1 MPRTSHAELVTH
13 FENLTTS
20 VAANKD
26 DLAHLQDLTTQLA
39 AETAGAKAALVRQST
54 QKAEAQ
60 QTTRDLRGFIAR
72 GKDLATRL
80 HTGVRSKYGNRS
92 EKLTEF
98 QVRPLRKRKAAATKA
113 KPAEETPKLEEEKT
127 TPPAATTTAKP

>member
-1 MPRTSHAELVTH
+1 MARASHADLVTH

-26 DLAHLQDLTTQLA
+26 DLAHLQDLGTQLA
-39 AETAGAKAALVRQST
+39 VETAGAKAALVRQST
-54 QKAEAQ
+54 QRAEAQ
-60 QTTRDLRGFIAR
+60 QTTQDLQGFIAR

-80 HTGVRSKYGNRS
+80 RTGVRSKYGNRS

-98 QVRPLRKRKAAATKA
+98 EVRPLRKRKAATPKA
-113 KPAEETPKLEEEKT
+113 KAAEATPKLEEEKA
-127 TPPAATTTAKP
+127 TPPAATTTEKP

>member
-1 MPRTSHAELVTH
+1 MPRKSHADFVTH

-26 DLAHLQDLTTQLA
+26 DLAHLQDLSTQLA
-39 AETAGAKAALVRQST
+39 TEMAGAKAALVRQST
-54 QKAEAQ
+54 QKAEVQ
-60 QTTRDLRGFIAR
+60 QTTQDLQGFIAR

-80 HTGVRSKYGNRS
+80 RTGVRSKYGNRS

-98 QVRPLRKRKAAATKA
+98 EVRPLRKRKAATTKA
-113 KPAEETPKLEEEKT
+113 KATAEPPKGEEKA

>member
-1 MPRTSHAELVTH
+1 MPRATHGELVTH

-26 DLAHLQDLTTQLA
+26 DLAHLQDLSTQLA
-39 AETAGAKAALVRQST
+39 VETAGAKAALVRQSA

-60 QTTRDLRGFIAR
+60 QTTQDLRGFMSR

-80 HTGVRSKYGNRS
+80 RTGVRSKYGNRS

-98 QVRPLRKRKAAATKA
+98 EVRPLRKRKTAATKA
-113 KPAEETPKLEEEKT
+113 KPTEEPPKPGEEKA

>member
-1 MPRTSHAELVTH
+1 MPGTSHADLVTH

-26 DLAHLQDLTTQLA
+26 DLAHLQDLSTQLA
-39 AETAGAKAALVRQST
+39 AEMAGAKAALVRQST
-54 QKAEAQ
+54 QRAEAQ
-60 QTTRDLRGFIAR
+60 QTTQDLRGFIAR

-80 HTGVRSKYGNRS
+80 RTGVRSKYGNRS

-98 QVRPLRKRKAAATKA
+98 EVRPLRKRKAVTTKA
-113 KPAEETPKLEEEKT
+113 KAAEEALKLEEEKT

>member
-1 MPRTSHAELVTH
+1 MARTSHADLVTH

-26 DLAHLQDLTTQLA
+26 DLAHLQDLGTQLA
-39 AETAGAKAALVRQST
+39 VETAGAKAALVRQST
-54 QKAEAQ
+54 QRAEAQ
-60 QTTRDLRGFIAR
+60 QTTQDLQGFIAR

-80 HTGVRSKYGNRS
+80 RTGVRSKYGNRS

-98 QVRPLRKRKAAATKA
+98 EVRPLRKRKAPTTKA
-113 KPAEETPKLEEEKT
+113 KTAEAPPNLEEEKM
-127 TPPAATTTAKP
+127 TPPAATTTEKP

>member
-1 MPRTSHAELVTH
+1 MPRKSHADLVTH

-26 DLAHLQDLTTQLA
+26 DLPHVQDMSTQIG

-54 QKAEAQ
+54 QKAEVQ
-60 QTTRDLRGFIAR
+60 QTTQDLQGFITR
-72 GKDLATRL
+72 GTDLATRL
-80 HTGVRSKYGNRS
+80 RTGVRSKYGNRS

-98 QVRPLRKRKAAATKA
+98 EVRPLRKRKTATKT
-113 KPAEETPKLEEEKT
+113 KTAEEKPKLEEVKP
-127 TPPAATTTAKP
+127 TPPEATTTGKP